1 MIKYEEYAKKFG
13 DLACGQFDALY
24 FETMHTNSILY
35 MKQVFLDNQIKGDFK
50 RYHKSRE
57 TIASFKKRYY
67 DGVIYVDENKHF
79 IGALIKKT
87 EE

>member
-1 MIKYEEYAKKFG
+1 MIKYEKYSKKFG
-13 DLACGQFDALY
+13 GLMCGQFDALY
-24 FETMHTNSILY
+24 HETMHTNSILY
-35 MKQVFLDNQIKGDFK
+35 MTQAFLDSQIKVDFK

-57 TIASFKKRYY
+57 TITSFKKRYY
-67 DGVIYVDENKHF
+67 DGVIYVDEKKQF

>member
-1 MIKYEEYAKKFG
+1 MIKSEQYAKKFG
-13 DLACGQFDALY
+13 DLKWGQFDALC
-24 FETMHTNSILY
+24 FEAMHTNSTLY
-35 MKQVFLDNQIKGDFK
+35 TKQVFLDNRIEQDFE

-67 DGVIYVDENKHF
+67 DGTIYVDEKKHF

-87 EE
+87 EK

>member
-1 MIKYEEYAKKFG
+1 MLKQEEYAKKFG
-13 DLACGQFDALY
+13 DLTCGSFDALY
-24 FETMHTNSILY
+24 HETMHTNSTLY
-35 MKQVFLDNQIKGDFK
+35 MSQVFLDNQIKWDFK

-67 DGVIYVDENKHF
+67 DGVIYVDEKKHF
-79 IGALIKKT
+79 IGALIKKA